1 MSNSTE
7 STAANATLIKQM
19 EDCNSPIYE
28 VMNVIANH
36 SDKLFIMIN
45 DWQDTVNGS
54 ESDGSIIMNAMANTA
69 DQDNLYLCDAPM

>member
-1 MSNSTE
+1 
-7 STAANATLIKQM
+7 M

-36 SDKLFIMIN
+36 SDKLFITIN

>member
-1 MSNSTE
+1 
-7 STAANATLIKQM
+7 M

-54 ESDGSIIMNAMANTA
+54 ESDGSIIMNAMINAGGNR
-69 DQDNLYLCDAPM
+69 QNNLYLCDTPM